1 MQRYATEFIGT
12 FFLVLTIGC
21 TGIATGPGVIPPL
34 AIGSILMVM
43 IYAGGHL
50 SGAHYNPAVTLGA
63 YIRGALPARDVA
75 PYWVAQIAGAVAAAL
90 AVLFFK
96 TGEPVTPFA
105 APLIPAFGAEFL
117 FTFALVYVVLNVAT
131 APANVGNSYFGLA
144 IGFTV
149 LAGAF
154 AVGDI
159 SGGAF
164 NPAVA
169 VGVMTMGMLPWTN
182 LYLYAAAE
190 LLGAAAAALTFQ
202 ALNPRPPVK
211 TGNR

>member
-1 MQRYATEFIGT
+1 MRTYLAEFIGA

-34 AIGSILMVM
+34 AIGAVLMVM
-43 IYAGGHL
+43 VYAGGHI
-50 SGAHYNPAVTLGA
+50 SGGHYNPAVTLGVFL
-63 YIRGALPARDVA
+63 RGKCPARDVV
-75 PYWVAQIAGAVAAAL
+75 PYMAAQILGAAA
-90 AVLFFK
+90 AAGMVLFFK
-96 TGEPVTPFA
+96 TGETISAFTP
-105 APLIPAFGAEFL
+105 PLIPGFAAEFL

-131 APANVGNSYFGLA
+131 APENAGNSYFGLA

-154 AVGDI
+154 AVGDV

-169 VGVMTMGMLPWTN
+169 VGAMTMGMLPWSYLW
-182 LYLYAAAE
+182 LYLVAE
-190 LLGAAAAALTFQ
+190 LLAGAAAALVFRVMVPLEPIRT
-202 ALNPRPPVK
+202 
-211 TGNR
+211 